1 MKQVQQ
7 PERLNGIEY
16 SHIGFEAECASA
28 IIYITLNGL
37 RSSIGNRRFKLN
49 EYGSVIEIMLQD
61 VGSAGDFIISGDNAK
76 SYLACFGENDGTF
89 KSLECLFFNSGT
101 NNISD
106 DFNSFRNILLTFY
119 NRIINGAERVKNS
132 DDTFSASFKI
142 GENEFIKIV
151 NNEQLMDLEN
161 TRFQAT
167 LTVDSGMMLR
177 DFKHN
182 DTKITDEH
190 IDVYHKENF
199 DLFGDLFDY
208 MVYTFLKVYQNKV
221 GKLYNTSED
230 RKKFVPLALRNILS
244 EIILNERERNL
255 FALDVKREIIRQ
267 IGNNK
272 NDDEWRDWESLLDT
286 YVFNMPRMLDISH
299 IYVPD
304 SITFEIRCFER
315 TFLKAR
321 PIKQKDKK
329 NRKKTI
335 QKAKAKSSSKKTIQ
349 KAKAKSS
356 SKIMTTTLVNSDDE
370 KSGGD
375 DEKSG
380 KYDWLDDSD
389 NDEEHKGG
397 TVRRRKTQR
406 LKKTTN
412 IRKLTKTKYVRE
424 HAK

>member
-49 EYGSVIEIMLQD
+49 VTDYSVSEIMSKD
-61 VGSAGDFIISGDNAK
+61 VGSEGDFIISGDNAK

-132 DDTFSASFKI
+132 DNTFSASFKI
-142 GENEFIKIV
+142 GDNEFIKIV

-161 TRFQAT
+161 TKFQAT
-167 LTVDSGMMLR
+167 LTVDGVMMLR

-182 DTKITDEH
+182 YTQITADD
-190 IDVYHKENF
+190 IGVYYHEADF
-199 DLFGDLFDY
+199 SLFNDLFDY
-208 MVYTFLKVYQNKV
+208 MVGTFLYIYKNKKGNV
-221 GKLYNTSED
+221 TDKSVD
-230 RKKFVPLALRNILS
+230 RKAFVPLALRNTLS

-255 FALDVKREIIRQ
+255 FALSVKREIIRQ
-267 IGNNK
+267 IGNNVG
-272 NDDEWRDWESLLDT
+272 DDWIVWETLLDT
-286 YVFNMPRMLDISH
+286 YIFNMPGMLDISH
-299 IYVPD
+299 IYVPGK
-304 SITFEIRCFER
+304 ITFEIRCFER

-321 PIKQKDKK
+321 PIKPKQKDKK

-335 QKAKAKSSSKKTIQ
+335 QKATSSRKKT
-349 KAKAKSS
+349 
-356 SKIMTTTLVNSDDE
+356 TPLVNS
-370 KSGGD
+370 D

-406 LKKTTN
+406 FKKTQKRRRTYKKFN
-412 IRKLTKTKYVRE
+412 KNKLR
-424 HAK
+424 